1 MYILSSQECGMIDM
15 TNEVDCRTIY
25 NFMALCLDM

>member
-1 MYILSSQECGMIDM
+1 MYILSSQGGGMIDM

-25 NFMALCLDM
+25 NLMALCLDI

>member
-1 MYILSSQECGMIDM
+1 MYILSSQGGGMIDI
-15 TNEVDCRTIY
+15 TNVVDCRTIY